1 MAVRDSIRGNFS
13 QQESVMRLS
22 FILPV
27 ALLGLVSAAPLASA
41 DMLSVPSPKLPSVIQ
56 TVADKQ
62 METAVNDVHL
72 RAKPTTSSTRLAT
85 LKIGTKVDVLQ
96 MVSNNT
102 WAQVKYGAKTGYIR
116 ADLLK

>member
-1 MAVRDSIRGNFS
+1 
-13 QQESVMRLS
+13 MRFS

-27 ALLGLVSAAPLASA
+27 ALLGLVTAAPLASA
-41 DMLSVPSPKLPSVIQ
+41 DMLSVPSPALPSAFE
-56 TVADKQ
+56 TVAVKQ
-62 METAVNDVHL
+62 METAVKDVHV
-72 RAKPTTSSTRLAT
+72 RAKPSTNSTRLAT

-96 MVSNNT
+96 LVDNNT

>member
-1 MAVRDSIRGNFS
+1 
-13 QQESVMRLS
+13 MRLT

-41 DMLSVPSPKLPSVIQ
+41 DMLSVPSPKLQSATQPNGIQ

-62 METAVNDVHL
+62 MQTAVKDVHL
-72 RAKPTTSSTRLAT
+72 RSKPTTNSTRLAT
-85 LKIGTKVDVLQ
+85 LKIGTSVDVLQ
-96 MVSNNT
+96 LVDNNT
-102 WAQVKYGAKTGYIR
+102 WAQVKYGSKTGYIR